1 MAPVL
6 GQISNSSAYASL
18 HKTPKLTAFKFKE
31 TFTWFYE
38 TKVPKQLC
46 NQSLHAGMDP
56 GLAEMWSTKNI

>member
-46 NQSLHAGMDP
+46 IKTSMQ
-56 GLAEMWSTKNI
+56 EWIQV